1 MLRTFLELDDRA
13 KIRAKQFLLYV
24 NDRSGE
30 LDTLFM
36 EELWSLEVKNP
47 KIEWKLTQ
55 SGDDFVKI
63 KGRFYLKTLGDLSLN
78 YSSNMNGKVSTL
90 VRRYED
96 IAHLW
101 RVIGDKIDKDYEVD
115 FERVSIYFDNESKF
129 KHRYKNDLPIEA
141 LRIALSEL
149 EKSVRSFI
157 VQKRKDMKRKGYDF
171 LYTISDGEAQLIAE
185 ENCVMFEED
194 GSAIVIKGGES
205 NE

>member
-63 KGRFYLKTLGDLSLN
+63 KGRFCLKTLGDLSLN
-78 YSSNMNGKVSTL
+78 YSSNMSGKVSTL

-96 IAHLW
+96 IAYLW
-101 RVIGDKIDKDYEVD
+101 RIIGDRIDKDYEVD
-115 FERVSIYFDNESKF
+115 FERVSIYFDNESKI
-129 KHRYKNDLPIEA
+129 KSMYRNDLG
-141 LRIALSEL
+141 EL

-171 LYTISDGEAQLIAE
+171 LYAISDGEAQLIAE

-194 GSAIVIKGGES
+194 GSAIIIKGGES

>member
-47 KIEWKLTQ
+47 KVEWKLTQ

-63 KGRFYLKTLGDLSLN
+63 KGRFYLKTLGMLSLN
-78 YSSNMNGKVSTL
+78 YSSNMDGKVSTL

-96 IAHLW
+96 IAHLC
-101 RVIGDKIDKDYEVD
+101 RIIGDRIDKDYEVD
-115 FERVSIYFDNESKF
+115 FERVSIYFDNESKIESVY
-129 KHRYKNDLPIEA
+129 RNDLG
-141 LRIALSEL
+141 EL
-149 EKSVRSFI
+149 EKAVRSFI

-171 LYTISDGEAQLIAE
+171 LYMISDGEAQLIAE

-194 GSAIVIKGGES
+194 GSAIVIKGGEN

>member
-78 YSSNMNGKVSTL
+78 YSSNMSGKVSTL

-96 IAHLW
+96 IAYLW
-101 RVIGDKIDKDYEVD
+101 RIIGDRIDKDYEVD
-115 FERVSIYFDNESKF
+115 FERVSIYFDNESKL
-129 KHRYKNDLPIEA
+129 KSDYRND
-141 LRIALSEL
+141 LSEL

-194 GSAIVIKGGES
+194 GSAIIINGGES

>member
-24 NDRSGE
+24 SDRSGE

-63 KGRFYLKTLGDLSLN
+63 KGRFYLKTLGMLSLN

-101 RVIGDKIDKDYEVD
+101 RIIGDRIDKDYEVD
-115 FERVSIYFDNESKF
+115 FERVSIYFDNESKIESMY
-129 KHRYKNDLPIEA
+129 RNDLG
-141 LRIALSEL
+141 EL

>member
-47 KIEWKLTQ
+47 KIDWKLTQ

-96 IAHLW
+96 IAYLW
-101 RVIGDKIDKDYEVD
+101 RIIGDRIDKDYEVD
-115 FERVSIYFDNESKF
+115 FERVSIYFDNESKI
-129 KHRYKNDLPIEA
+129 KSMYRNDLG
-141 LRIALSEL
+141 EL

-194 GSAIVIKGGES
+194 GSAIIIKGGEN

>member
-47 KIEWKLTQ
+47 KIDWKLTQ

-78 YSSNMNGKVSTL
+78 YSSNMSGKVSTL

-101 RVIGDKIDKDYEVD
+101 RIIGDKIDNDYEVD

-194 GSAIVIKGGES
+194 GSAIIIKGGES